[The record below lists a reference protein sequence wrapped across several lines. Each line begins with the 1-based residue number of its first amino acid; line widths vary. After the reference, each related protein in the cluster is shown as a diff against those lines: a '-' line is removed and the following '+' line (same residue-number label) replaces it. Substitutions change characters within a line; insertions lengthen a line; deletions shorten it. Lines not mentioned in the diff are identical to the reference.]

1 MHHSHKLPKTV
12 TALKLPVLKTGDYD
26 LWSMRMKQYLTHTD
40 YALWEVIVNGDALVI
55 ASASIKGPIPP
66 KTAKQKLA
74 RKNELKAKSTLLLA
88 IPDEHLLKFHG
99 IKDAKTLWE
108 AIKTRFQK
116 LISQLEIHGE
126 VISQED
132 ANLKL
137 LRSQPLSWN
146 NIALIMR
153 NKSDLDTM
161 GMDDLYNNMKVYKAE
176 IKSQSSSSSNSQ
188 NVAFVI
194 LSKTKQDGS
203 QMAGGPC
210 YQRVKRFLKDR
221 RISELQSKK
230 LLALIRQAKTGPTR
244 LALKSNLSQFI
255 QFIKFKLRGLES
267 LEARIV
273 VHQKNKAVYEEDIAF
288 LKYGVKVNNVT
299 TAGTKAIVS
308 VVLGHE
314 KNVVKSSACWIW
326 RPTGK
331 VIDHISKDS
340 GSYMPKRFDYVDPQG
355 TPRSVIHNMLYR
367 IKGFLIVDALGLDIT
382 VCFFVLCGKVPSF
395 TKETLHLS
403 CCEEDPFRILNRWQS
418 QAPRNHGGAPAQTR
432 SERVLKQPNEP
443 PLPEGHTS
451 GSGEGRMEHTF
462 ELMDIVPPTPHGL
475 STSDPEVLDLEKE
488 KDAQAVE
495 ILKLKKRVKKLER
508 QRKSSISHPR
518 RRIYRQVESSDD
530 DLDEEDASKQG
541 RTSDKTKPM
550 FKDSDF
556 DDLDDL
562 VDEGMAFVQE
572 KDAENQG
579 KIGADDTEVVKG
591 SGDTEAVNTAG
602 EGVSTAAPRTP
613 PTTTVFDDEDVTMAM
628 AQTLIKMKEE
638 KAKEKGVAIKDI
650 ERDAEVALRLQA
662 ELDKELRVERERQ
675 EKASKVAIA
684 EMFDEGLYERQQ
696 KRIQDFT
703 PMDSEKEAQKP
714 SKRLKRVTGSY
725 ATQKSPKKPKVMKFA
740 KDVTEKKSRN
750 WEYLLR
756 GKDGKQKTIM
766 FTITKLMEVQ
776 ANHGDTHA
784 ILRRLD
790 STLKSIQLVQE
801 RFQDH
806 HLEGQDLMHWGQSR
820 DDTLPNEKMNYDE
833 STGLEIAKME
843 IV

>member
-12 TALKLPVLKTGDYD
+12 TALKLPV
-26 LWSMRMKQYLTHTD
+26 
-40 YALWEVIVNGDALVI
+40 IVNGDAPII
-55 ASASIKGPIPP
+55 ASVSTEGPIPP
-66 KTAKQKLA
+66 KTAEQKLA
-74 RKNELKAKSTLLLA
+74 RKHELKAKSTLLLA

-267 LEARIV
+267 SEARIV

-288 LKYGVKVNNVT
+288 LKYDVKVNNVT

-355 TPRSVIHNMLYR
+355 TPRSDQGIFDSGCSRFQVSLKRLYICHAVKR
-367 IKGFLIVDALGLDIT
+367 IPLEYLIAHIEQLLPSPTTYQRKTKTQTRRKTTKDTKLPQTSVPQDLEADGVVHKEGVTVWKGISLLLLLRCSIGQWLSQ
-382 VCFFVLCGKVPSF
+382 VPR
-395 TKETLHLS
+395 H
-403 CCEEDPFRILNRWQS
+403 
-418 QAPRNHGGAPAQTR
+418 HGGAPAQTR
-432 SERVLKQPNEP
+432 SERVLEQPIEP
-443 PLPEGHTS
+443 PLSECHTS
-451 GSGEGRMEHTF
+451 RSGEGRMEHQF
-462 ELMDIVPPTPHGL
+462 ELMANIPLTPHDSPLPGGY
-475 STSDPEVLDLEKE
+475 TPGSDEEKEGCSSCGDPQTKEKSQGIRKIKEVKYLTTKKEEIQTVHTLFMDGTPMEINMLVEKKYPLIKELLEKMLNL
-488 KDAQAVE
+488 Q
-495 ILKLKKRVKKLER
+495 LEAEE
-508 QRKSSISHPR
+508 
-518 RRIYRQVESSDD
+518 ES
-530 DLDEEDASKQG
+530 
-541 RTSDKTKPM
+541 T
-550 FKDSDF
+550 
-556 DDLDDL
+556 
-562 VDEGMAFVQE
+562 MAFE
-572 KDAENQG
+572 
-579 KIGADDTEVVKG
+579 
-591 SGDTEAVNTAG
+591 
-602 EGVSTAAPRTP
+602 
-613 PTTTVFDDEDVTMAM
+613 
-628 AQTLIKMKEE
+628 LIKFIKSMLEE
-638 KAKEKGVAIKDI
+638 
-650 ERDAEVALRLQA
+650 
-662 ELDKELRVERERQ
+662 
-675 EKASKVAIA
+675 
-684 EMFDEGLYERQQ
+684 
-696 KRIQDFT
+696 
-703 PMDSEKEAQKP
+703 
-714 SKRLKRVTGSY
+714 
-725 ATQKSPKKPKVMKFA
+725 
-740 KDVTEKKSRN
+740 
-750 WEYLLR
+750 
-756 GKDGKQKTIM
+756 
-766 FTITKLMEVQ
+766 
-776 ANHGDTHA
+776 
-784 ILRRLD
+784 
-790 STLKSIQLVQE
+790 
-801 RFQDH
+801 
-806 HLEGQDLMHWGQSR
+806 
-820 DDTLPNEKMNYDE
+820 
-833 STGLEIAKME
+833 
-843 IV
+843 